1 MHYQYQLWILNWFL
15 LPIMKLIQEQ
25 KLNLPDFNNWPKF
38 LKFCFNFFSEEFL
51 SNQGKNWEC
60 STRPQIVQKH
70 FQILDFSTSENIN
83 SYGLC

>member
-1 MHYQYQLWILNWFL
+1 MNSQLIPPANYEAY
-15 LPIMKLIQEQ
+15 PGAEVKLARLQQ
-25 KLNLPDFNNWPKF
+25 LAKF
-38 LKFCFNFFSEEFL
+38 LKFRFKFFSLEFL

-70 FQILDFSTSENIN
+70 FQILDFSTSKNIN